1 MRRRSVDEAQIH
13 TLRPSESRVR
23 SLPLML
29 RRDETTMALDLR
41 QLHDTTTRR
50 FDRLVVSL
58 MDSVGITFARSALGL
73 VFIWFGAL
81 KTFGEL
87 SPAYD
92 LVAATVYWFTPEIVV
107 PILGIWEVLIGVAF
121 LVPSRTRIA
130 LLLLLPQMPGT
141 FLPLIMLPEVCFTV
155 APFGLTLE
163 GQYIIKNLVIISC
176 ALIIGGTALRRTDAE
191 STTAPSVLDSTAAP
205 RA

>member
-1 MRRRSVDEAQIH
+1 MRMRARY
-13 TLRPSESRVR
+13 ES
-23 SLPLML
+23 
-29 RRDETTMALDLR
+29 A
-41 QLHDTTTRR
+41 TRR
-50 FDRLVVSL
+50 FDRTVVAL
-58 MDSVGITFARSALGL
+58 MDSVGIPFARSALGL

-81 KTFGEL
+81 KTLGEL

-92 LVAATVYWFTPEIVV
+92 LVAATVYWLTPETIV
-107 PILGIWEVLIGVAF
+107 PILGLWEVAIGVAF
-121 LVPSRTRIA
+121 LVPALTRVA

-141 FLPLIMLPEVCFTV
+141 FLPLVMLPEVCFTI

-176 ALIIGGTALRRTDAE
+176 ALIIGGTALRRAD
-191 STTAPSVLDSTAAP
+191 TAPVAPTATLDATASST